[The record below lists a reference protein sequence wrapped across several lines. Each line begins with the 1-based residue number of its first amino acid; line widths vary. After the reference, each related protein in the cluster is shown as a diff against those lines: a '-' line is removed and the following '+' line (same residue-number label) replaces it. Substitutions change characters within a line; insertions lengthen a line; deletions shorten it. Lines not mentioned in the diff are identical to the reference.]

1 MKKRKTYHR
10 LSIDDRM
17 TIQACIHDNHS
28 ITQIASRLGVNKS
41 TISREICLHQTV
53 KEGFVVTN
61 CPHRSRIGL
70 CNGCPHRYSCT
81 KEHHYYNYVTAQEQA
96 VSTHLSAH
104 SKSKLLPQQ
113 ILLIDGIVTEGVRLG
128 QSLHHIYIS
137 NPKLAKICV
146 ERTIRRLCYRHEL
159 TSKPHELRRYVV
171 YKHAYKK
178 TPQESRL
185 RDIRVLIGRTYKD
198 YLDYVAK
205 HMRLSIAHF
214 DSVIGKITDYQAI
227 LTIIFPATNF
237 QFGLLIQKGNSSS
250 VRAVLK
256 ALFHRLGENLV
267 RKIFAISLCDNG
279 TEFSS
284 FPDIENF
291 VGPQSI
297 HTFFTTPYRSTDKP
311 QCERNH
317 ELIRYV
323 FPKGKSFNHLTQDLV
338 NDVFSNINS
347 YIRKDKGDKTPYD
360 LMKRRYGQ
368 DFLDAIGIN
377 RIPNKK
383 VKLTQLI

>member
-17 TIQACIHDNHS
+17 TIQACIHDNRS

-41 TISREICLHQTV
+41 TISREIHLHQTV
-53 KEGFVVTN
+53 KAGFVVKN
-61 CPHRSRIGL
+61 CSHRSRLGL

-81 KEHHYYNYVTAQEQA
+81 KEHLYYNYVEAQEQA

-113 ILLIDGIVTEGVRLG
+113 IRLIDSIVTDGVRLG

-137 NPKLAKICV
+137 NPILAKICV
-146 ERTIRRLCYRHEL
+146 ERTIRRLCYRREL
-159 TSKPHELRRYVV
+159 TVKPHELRRYVV
-171 YKHAYKK
+171 YKHTYKK

-205 HMRLSIAHF
+205 HRRLSLVHF

-227 LTIIFPATNF
+227 LTIIFPSTNF

-256 ALFHRLGENLV
+256 ALFHRLGEELV

-297 HTFFTTPYRSTDKP
+297 QTFFTTPYRSTDKP

-323 FPKGKSFNHLTQDLV
+323 FPKGKSFNSLTQEVV

-347 YIRKDKGDKTPYD
+347 YIRKGKGDKTPYD

-368 DFLDAIGIN
+368 DFLDVIGIK